1 MSLPKYAI
9 GLTSILAGLILTRTA
24 VHYAYPTRGMSPEQ
38 IWHALP
44 PALKTVVLA
53 GSLLFGYGCWTLIK
67 AALNR
72 LGRKKLDPN
81 PLAPTTPTMSSRFE
95 RAHPVAWAL
104 LVGLGLLFALGLGF
118 IRALVDLGGR
128 PATAQAW
135 GYFTG
140 ATFGP
145 LILAC
150 LGVGIFYAVRKARRT
165 QRGVISV
172 IVGWTL
178 LFSLLDFAGT
188 AGRIGRSPHF
198 PRGKQEFGRMM
209 SQAYKEASGAVPPDQ
224 YSKDELATTMRETF
238 QDVIQFR
245 QQYQE
250 AVGQFDTPEMSHL
263 YTASSIRDRRTIEET
278 MRQLRNMASVEQQFS
293 SLESVFDKTKAR
305 IQQTNW
311 PEQTKRDF
319 VRGMEGSLANQS
331 RLAVCQTEQ
340 KWIDASLN
348 LYTFALNH
356 LSVISVRQ
364 NQVVIKDRATR
375 ETFNQMLNRAVDLR
389 QGVLRSSKQYDQER
403 ATNAKKYGLSP
414 SDLGLK

>member
-1 MSLPKYAI
+1 MSQPKYAI

-95 RAHPVAWAL
+95 RAHPVAWPL

-263 YTASSIRDRRTIEET
+263 YTASSFRDRRTIEET
-278 MRQLRNMASVEQQFS
+278 MRQLRNMGPLEGILGMLPGGRQMMKQAGATMPTEKDVSRMEAIVLSMTAYERVHPEVLKNSRRRRIAAGSGTTMADVNKLLKGFEQMQSVMK
-293 SLESVFDKTKAR
+293 SLGGKGGKG
-305 IQQTNW
+305 
-311 PEQTKRDF
+311 
-319 VRGMEGSLANQS
+319 VRG
-331 RLAVCQTEQ
+331 
-340 KWIDASLN
+340 
-348 LYTFALNH
+348 
-356 LSVISVRQ
+356 
-364 NQVVIKDRATR
+364 RAR
-375 ETFNQMLNRAVDLR
+375 MLR
-389 QGVLRSSKQYDQER
+389 QLRGID
-403 ATNAKKYGLSP
+403 P
-414 SDLGLK
+414 SQLGLPSK